1 MTQHVREALFCNDRL
16 PQRRFAVAGALL
28 IAAQL
33 AGRSSL
39 HIPAKIIRLIASR
52 LQPANSEASYRNWG
66 QLSSSTQ
73 THNSL
78 GSIS

>member
-39 HIPAKIIRLIASR
+39 HIRQKLYA
-52 LQPANSEASYRNWG
+52 
-66 QLSSSTQ
+66 
-73 THNSL
+73 
-78 GSIS
+78 